1 MKILELEQRSKKWFQ
16 ARLGVI
22 TGSRAKNVF
31 AKNNLVFM
39 DELISERLTGIIPEG
54 FTSEAMKHG
63 ILYEPE
69 AIRVYE
75 ETTKTKVD
83 EIGFCVHNDYD
94 FIAISP
100 DGLIKIDGKYKGAV
114 EVKCPSS
121 KKHVEYMRID
131 RVPAEYKRQ
140 VIHYFV
146 VNEDLEWLDFV
157 SYDPR
162 IKIKKL
168 HIHRITREDL
178 TNEIDEALALYLKF
192 YDKLKGYE
200 QKIIDGA
207 V

>member
-1 MKILELEQRSKKWFQ
+1 MKILELPQRSPEWFE

-22 TGSRAKNVF
+22 TGSRAKNAF
-31 AKNNLVFM
+31 AKNKLPFI
-39 DELISERLTGIIPEG
+39 DELIAERLTGVIPQG

-75 ETTKTKVD
+75 EVTKRVVD
-83 EIGFCVHNDYD
+83 EIGFCVHDDYD
-94 FIAISP
+94 YIAVSP

-131 RVPAEYKRQ
+131 RIPSEYKRQ
-140 VIHYFV
+140 VVHYFV
-146 VNEDLEWLDFV
+146 VVEDLEWLDFV

-162 IKIKKL
+162 LDQKKL
-168 HIHRITREDL
+168 HIHRVTREKLQED
-178 TNEIDEALALYLKF
+178 IDAALQTYIELYE
-192 YDKLKGYE
+192 KLLAYE
-200 QKIIDGA
+200 EQIITGSL
-207 V
+207 